1 MLLSL
6 DCEGLWVGALGSCQ
20 DHLDTCGYVYETCK
34 LRCGVV
40 LQRNELKVHE
50 KENCPQHI
58 VECKC
63 CSKKFKSYELAT
75 HLDECT
81 KMEVPCEVKCGKRLC
96 RENMAHHLDQ
106 ECGLV
111 VEICKLR
118 CGVELTRDEL
128 KIHMTDTCV
137 QRQIPCEHCGKD
149 FKSCDIA
156 SHFGV
161 CHKMEV
167 SCELGCGVIMCRE
180 DMTQHL
186 EVDCP
191 EKSSHLTCL

>member
-50 KENCPQHI
+50 KENCPQRI